1 MDEDLAFLALL
12 VAGYALIAAR
22 LERLSIGPAL
32 VFLFIG
38 VFMSEDVFGRIALE
52 PEAEPLKILAQVTL
66 TLLLF
71 ADASTI
77 RVGALRG
84 DAKPVVRLL
93 AIGLLLTIA
102 LGSLSALLLFPGIS
116 LGIALVIGAALA
128 PTDAALGHAVVTD
141 PKVPARV
148 RRLLNVE
155 GGLNDGIATPFVFL
169 GVALA
174 GAEMTGGEG
183 WLLQAVADFL
193 IGLTVGVLLGLAGGA
208 LLAHAE
214 RTRLDLPRLAPGLR
228 PHAGHRLLPRWQ
240 PPWAAMASS
249 RRSWAASHSDGARG
263 TRPKRPSGSPRRR
276 AHSWPSACGAP
287 SAWSWPAS
295 C

>member
-84 DAKPVVRLL
+84 DAN
-93 AIGLLLTIA
+93 
-102 LGSLSALLLFPGIS
+102 LSF
-116 LGIALVIGAALA
+116 
-128 PTDAALGHAVVTD
+128 DC
-141 PKVPARV
+141 
-148 RRLLNVE
+148 
-155 GGLNDGIATPFVFL
+155 
-169 GVALA
+169 
-174 GAEMTGGEG
+174 
-183 WLLQAVADFL
+183 
-193 IGLTVGVLLGLAGGA
+193 
-208 LLAHAE
+208 
-214 RTRLDLPRLAPGLR
+214 
-228 PHAGHRLLPRWQ
+228 
-240 PPWAAMASS
+240 
-249 RRSWAASHSDGARG
+249 
-263 TRPKRPSGSPRRR
+263 
-276 AHSWPSACGAP
+276 WPSA
-287 SAWSWPAS
+287 
-295 C
+295 